1 VILTPASTTNPKEES
16 MTQATRPSIQDSIA
30 AIRKLRN
37 EVPEFNPHD
46 ADSKDKIEEFH
57 LTIHGL
63 VMVIQEEIGFETY
76 EQTLK
81 FIDQEIKNLAS
92 AEVA

>member
-1 VILTPASTTNPKEES
+1 V
-16 MTQATRPSIQDSIA
+16 
-30 AIRKLRN
+30 
-37 EVPEFNPHD
+37 D
-46 ADSKDKIEEFH
+46 AKDKIEEFH

-63 VMVIQEEIGFETY
+63 VMAIQEEVGFENY

>member
-1 VILTPASTTNPKEES
+1 MTIISRPPTIES
-16 MTQATRPSIQDSIA
+16 RIA

-37 EVPEFNPHD
+37 EVPEFNPLDSD
-46 ADSKDKIEEFH
+46 AKEKIEEFH
-57 LTIHGL
+57 LNIHGL
-63 VMVIQEEIGFETY
+63 VMAIQEEVGFENY

-92 AEVA
+92 TEVA

>member
-1 VILTPASTTNPKEES
+1 MILTPASTTNPKEES
-16 MTQATRPSIQDSIA
+16 MTQAIRPSIQDAIT

-63 VMVIQEEIGFETY
+63 VMVIQEEIGFENY

>member
-1 VILTPASTTNPKEES
+1 
-16 MTQATRPSIQDSIA
+16 MTITSRPPTIQSRIA

-37 EVPEFNPHD
+37 EVPEFNPLDTD
-46 ADSKDKIEEFH
+46 AKQKIEDFH
-57 LTIHGL
+57 FHIHGL
-63 VMVIQEEIGFETY
+63 VMAIQEEVGFENY

>member
-1 VILTPASTTNPKEES
+1 
-16 MTQATRPSIQDSIA
+16 MTQATRPSIQDTIA

-46 ADSKDKIEEFH
+46 VDAKDKIEEFH

-63 VMVIQEEIGFETY
+63 VMVIQEDIGFENY

-81 FIDQEIKNLAS
+81 FIDQEIKNLAA

>member
-1 VILTPASTTNPKEES
+1 
-16 MTQATRPSIQDSIA
+16 MTQATRPSIQDAIT

-37 EVPEFNPHD
+37 EVPEFNPND
-46 ADSKDKIEEFH
+46 ADSKEKIEEFH

-63 VMVIQEEIGFETY
+63 VMTIQEEVGFDNY

-81 FIDQEIKNLAS
+81 FIDQEIRNMANL
-92 AEVA
+92 EVSR